1 MAANSA
7 VAVSFF
13 YFFQACLTA
22 SVSFLLVY
30 YNLGLKRKYVKF
42 WFWSF
47 IALTISLV
55 AKAGIHYLDFLLDS
69 HWVKVLLVYLSLLG
83 KNFFLTFLLFGFIF
97 TSKNRMKYQSWVKPA
112 ASVAFLIATFSSF
125 AFAFDLYAVYSRI
138 YLRESLSDFIFSGIY
153 LLIAMLLIAQGKKI
167 IAARALTVLS
177 ALLAFRYLLFS
188 FLSVVM
194 LQDAWFIQAKQVV
207 MYFDFSCIALLSIGL
222 LVWMQG
228 AERYEAE
235 IAISRAK
242 YLGKHDSLTGAL
254 NREQVM
260 EKLPAAINHVIENKL
275 KLAIYLIDI
284 KRFKSINDT
293 YGLKTGD
300 LILGRIAKRL
310 TESILLPKLVGRI
323 SGDSFVFAIEINEDS
338 QLPKAAQHLQ
348 DLISRPYTV
357 SRQEIHLQASVG
369 YCLAPFDGTEA
380 EDLLHKAN
388 LALFQAE
395 SNNIPS
401 VQFTAGMQV
410 DVRQLPEVEK
420 DLRRGIANKEF
431 VLYFQPQ
438 LNLLNNRIEAV
449 EALVRW
455 NHPERGVLAPSEF
468 LDDFSSLGLNA
479 ELDNYVLELACQ
491 TINEWYQSF
500 KRRIT
505 IAVNISAPEFQD
517 PKLVAKIQGLLLRYE
532 ISPNYLE
539 LEITENVVITDM
551 DSAMD
556 TIVTL
561 QNMGIKVSIDDF
573 GTGYS
578 SLAYLRELP
587 IDKIKIDKSFI
598 TDFAS
603 NDSDLTIVKSMIRLS
618 HGLGKRVLA
627 EGVEHQ
633 QQLDLLRK
641 LGCDAVQGFLINP
654 PLPNEKLVKYFQK
667 S

>member
-1 MAANSA
+1 MTANSA

-22 SVSFLLVY
+22 AISFLLVY
-30 YNLGLKRKYVKF
+30 YNLGLKRRYVKF

-47 IALTISLV
+47 IALTISLL
-55 AKAGIHYLDFLLDS
+55 AKSGEHYLDFLLDS
-69 HWVKVLLVYLSLLG
+69 HWLKVLLVYISILG
-83 KNFFLTFLLFGFIF
+83 KYYFLTFLLFGFVF
-97 TSKNRMKYQSWVKPA
+97 TSKNRMKFQKLVQPA
-112 ASVAFLIATFSSF
+112 AFVVFLVASLSSF
-125 AFAFDLYAVYSRI
+125 MFAFDLYAVYSRI

-153 LLIAMLLIAQGKKI
+153 LFIVLLLIGQGRRVVAAQ
-167 IAARALTVLS
+167 ALTILS
-177 ALLAFRYLLFS
+177 ALLAIRYLLFS

-194 LQDAWFIQAKQVV
+194 IQDSWYFAAKQVIL
-207 MYFDFSCIALLSIGL
+207 YFDFTCICLLGIGL
-222 LVWMQG
+222 LIWMQG

-260 EKLPAAINHVIENKL
+260 EKLPLAIEKVKSKKL

-300 LILGRIAKRL
+300 LILGKIAKRL
-310 TESILLPKLVGRI
+310 NESILLPQIVGRI
-323 SGDSFVFAIEINEDS
+323 SGDSFVFAIEINEEN
-338 QLPKAAQHLQ
+338 QLAKAAQHLQ
-348 DLISRPYTV
+348 DLISRPYKV

-369 YCLAPFDGTEA
+369 YCLAPQDGDEA

-401 VQFTAGMQV
+401 VQFSIGMQV

-420 DLRRGIANKEF
+420 DLRRGIAKKEF

-455 NHPERGVLAPSEF
+455 QHPDRGLLAPNEF
-468 LDDFSSLGLNA
+468 LSDFSSLGLNA

-491 TINEWYQSF
+491 SINNWYQTF

-505 IAVNISAPEFQD
+505 VAVNISAPEFQD
-517 PKLVAKIQGLLLRYE
+517 PKLVAKIQGLLLKYE
-532 ISPNYLE
+532 IAPNYLE

-633 QQLDLLRK
+633 EQLELLRK

-654 PLPNEKLVKYFQK
+654 PLPDEKLVKYFQK